1 MASQAVKHKL
11 YHAAVVFFKELKIY
25 LKQKEDGKRSEHFKY
40 LWNTTIT
47 YDDIKLQLS
56 LAMKSH
62 DDALHNSG
70 QYGVIHRCNNMP
82 FKKKTHHLSN
92 QSIVSILDRKTL
104 YRYDQILRKT
114 TTENKEHLTREVTT
128 ATTVQSD
135 KLCNGEQI
143 RVNIFLRACIKI
155 FFFSMFSITGPINF
169 DCSQSLKDPNFVAS
183 TMHHLTGFGLGHLKR
198 K

>member
-1 MASQAVKHKL
+1 MATQAVKHKL
-11 YHAAVVFFKELKIY
+11 YHAAVVFFKQLIMY

-47 YDDIKLQLS
+47 YDDIKVELS
-56 LAMKSH
+56 LAIKSH
-62 DDALHNSG
+62 DETLRKSG
-70 QYGVIHRCNNMP
+70 QYGVIHRCNNIP
-82 FKKKTHHLSN
+82 FKTKTQHLSN

-114 TTENKEHLTREVTT
+114 TPANKERLTREVTK

-143 RVNIFLRACIKI
+143 RVNDQHFYTCLHKDILFFRLFL
-155 FFFSMFSITGPINF
+155 
-169 DCSQSLKDPNFVAS
+169 
-183 TMHHLTGFGLGHLKR
+183 
-198 K
+198 